1 MKLTFLGAAET
12 VTGSSYLLETE
23 SSKILV
29 DYGMFQGNKELK
41 ERNEAPFPYNPQ
53 EIDFLLLTHAHI
65 DHSGLIPRLCKSGF
79 QGKIICTLA
88 TQDLCGIMLPDSG
101 HIQEMEVEW
110 QNRKRKRAG
119 KPLLDP
125 LYTAKEAQESLK
137 FFRGVS
143 YGEWK
148 ELTPEIKV
156 CFRDAGHILG
166 SAFIEVVVK
175 EGSSKAVKIVF
186 SGDLG
191 SNGRP
196 IIRDPEILEEADYL
210 LLESTYGDRLHK
222 GRQETVQELLQVI
235 QASLKDGGNVV
246 IPAFAVERT
255 QEILYD
261 LNHLIEKKLIPSIP
275 VYIDSPLAISATEIF
290 RKNANCFN
298 DTTKALLNNGDSPF
312 DFPNLTFA
320 REFEESKAIN
330 DVKGGAIIISA
341 SGMCDAGRIKHHLK
355 HNLWRPESHIVF
367 VGYQAIGTLGRSIVD
382 GAKLVKIFGE
392 EIAVK
397 AQIHTIGGFS
407 AHADQEELMT
417 WLRQI
422 RRKPKTIFVVHG
434 EGKSSHVLARK
445 IKSELKIDALIP
457 TWGESAVLTKG

>member
-23 SSKILV
+23 SSKILI

-41 ERNEAPFPYNPQ
+41 ARNEAPFPYNPQ

-79 QGKIICTLA
+79 QGKIICTIA
-88 TQDLCGIMLPDSG
+88 TQDLCSVMLPDSG
-101 HIQEMEVEW
+101 HIQEMEAEW

-125 LYTAKEAQESLK
+125 LYTAEEGKEALK
-137 FFRGVS
+137 LFRGVA
-143 YGEWK
+143 YGEWV

-156 CFRDAGHILG
+156 RFRDAGHILG

-175 EGSSKAVKIVF
+175 EGSKKGVKIVF

-196 IIRDPEILEEADYL
+196 IIRDPEILESVDYL
-210 LLESTYGDRLHK
+210 LIESTYGDRLHK
-222 GRQETVQELLQVI
+222 CRHETLQELLWVI
-235 QASLKDGGNVV
+235 ETSLKDGGNIV

-255 QEILYD
+255 QELLYD
-261 LNHLIEKKLIPSIP
+261 LNYLIEKKLIPPLP

-290 RKNANCFN
+290 RKNSSCFN
-298 DTTKALLNNGDSPF
+298 STTKALLDSGDSPF

-330 DVKGGAIIISA
+330 QIQGGAIIISA

-382 GAKLVKIFGE
+382 GAQMVKIFGE

-407 AHADQEELMT
+407 AHADQQELMD
-417 WLRQI
+417 WLGKIQE
-422 RRKPKTIFVVHG
+422 KPKTIFVVHG
-434 EGKSSHVLARK
+434 EGKSSHALARK
-445 IKSELKIDALIP
+445 IKSDLEVNVVIP
-457 TWGESAVLTKG
+457 AWGESVVLN